1 MVLEATMVCVDNSEW
16 MRNGDFMPTRFEAQ
30 AEAIN
35 LLAGQKTNENPENVV
50 GVLTL
55 AGKGPRVLVTPT
67 GDLGKILGAMH
78 GLGME
83 GETNICSGVQV
94 AQLALKHRQ
103 NKNQRQRIVLFTG
116 SPIAA
121 DQAALVKIGKKL
133 KKNNVAVDIVAFGD
147 HEENT
152 EKLEAFLGA
161 VNSND
166 NSHLVTVPLGAV
178 LSDSLL
184 TSMIFQGEDGTP
196 AFGAGGGG
204 GGSAADFEFGVDPSQ
219 DPELALALRVSMEEE
234 RARQEA
240 LSKQKAEGEG
250 GEASASGQTDAA
262 MQDTPAPTGA
272 ATATPVAAT
281 PAQDVVM
288 DDDALLQQAL
298 AMSMQEVAGV
308 QTPAATAAAPTTMD
322 ASYESNELELAIQ
335 MSMAEAAAAEAAAAT
350 PAPEAAAGIN
360 QVLGDANFMQSV
372 LATLPGVDPND
383 PSVQETLASL
393 AGAQGEGQKEEKKD
407 DKQ

>member
-16 MRNGDFMPTRFEAQ
+16 MRNGDFVPSRFEAQ
-30 AEAIN
+30 ADAIN

-78 GLGME
+78 GLGMD
-83 GETNICSGVQV
+83 GETNLCSGVQI
-94 AQLALKHRQ
+94 AQLALKHRL
-103 NKNQRQRIVLFTG
+103 NKNQRQRIVMFAG

-147 HEENT
+147 HDENT
-152 EKLEAFLGA
+152 EKLEAFLNA

-178 LSDSLL
+178 LSDSLMG
-184 TSMIFQGEDGTP
+184 SAIFAGEDGTP
-196 AFGAGGGG
+196 AFGGGGG
-204 GGSAADFEFGVDPSQ
+204 GGGGGADFEFGVDPSL

-234 RARQEA
+234 RARQESMSNA
-240 LSKQKAEGEG
+240 AGEGEG
-250 GEASASGQTDAA
+250 AGASGSGQADAA
-262 MQDTPAPTGA
+262 MEGT
-272 ATATPVAAT
+272 ATATPVQTPAT
-281 PAQDVVM
+281 PAPDVVM
-288 DDDALLQQAL
+288 DDDDLLQQAL
-298 AMSMQEVAGV
+298 AMSMQEA
-308 QTPAATAAAPTTMD
+308 TPAPPAAPAAPVPVEVTDED
-322 ASYESNELELAIQ
+322 AELALALEI
-335 MSMAEAAAAEAAAAT
+335 SMAEAGAASET
-350 PAPEAAAGIN
+350 PAAPEAGEGTS
-360 QVLGDANFMQSV
+360 QVNSEFMRSV

-383 PSVQETLASL
+383 PSVREMLESL
-393 AGAQGEGQKEEKKD
+393 TGTQPEEEKKE
-407 DKQ
+407 DKK

>member
-1 MVLEATMVCVDNSEW
+1 MVCVDNSEW
-16 MRNGDFMPTRFEAQ
+16 MRNGDFVPSRFEAQ
-30 AEAIN
+30 ADAIN

-78 GLGME
+78 GLGMD
-83 GETNICSGVQV
+83 GETNLCSGVQI
-94 AQLALKHRQ
+94 AQLALKHRL
-103 NKNQRQRIVLFTG
+103 NKNQRQRIVLFAG

-147 HEENT
+147 HDENT
-152 EKLEAFLGA
+152 EKLEAFLNA

-184 TSMIFQGEDGTP
+184 GSAIFAGEDGTP
-196 AFGAGGGG
+196 AFGGGGG
-204 GGSAADFEFGVDPSQ
+204 GGGGGADFEFGVDPSL

-234 RARQEA
+234 RARQESM
-240 LSKQKAEGEG
+240 SKAAGEGEG
-250 GEASASGQTDAA
+250 AGASGSGQADAA
-262 MQDTPAPTGA
+262 MEG
-272 ATATPVAAT
+272 TATPMQTPGPGYAAT

-288 DDDALLQQAL
+288 DDDDLLQQAL
-298 AMSMQEVAGV
+298 AMSMQEA
-308 QTPAATAAAPTTMD
+308 TPAPPAAPAAPVPVEANDED
-322 ASYESNELELAIQ
+322 AELALALE
-335 MSMAEAAAAEAAAAT
+335 MSMAEAGAASEA
-350 PAPEAAAGIN
+350 PAPEAGEGISE
-360 QVLGDANFMQSV
+360 VLGNSEFMRSV

-383 PSVQETLASL
+383 PSVREMLESL
-393 AGAQGEGQKEEKKD
+393 TGAQTEDKKKEDKK
-407 DKQ
+407 